1 MKIKLILELSTGFVT
16 FLLQQLICDWCLN
29 LRCTYKLQGDAEGA
43 VYNSILDVQEK
54 QRVDN
59 MTWGQLITYL
69 RGE

>member
-1 MKIKLILELSTGFVT
+1 MKIKPISELNMALIHLCFSSL
-16 FLLQQLICDWCLN
+16 CDWCCDI
-29 LRCTYKLQGDAEGA
+29 RCTYKLQGDAEGA